1 MDNFRFRAE
10 VVSVPVPEPEPC
22 TLLPAGLG
30 LVSMVAGLHLLSQA

>member
-10 VVSVPVPEPEPC
+10 AVSVPEPEPC

-30 LVSMVAGLHLLSQA
+30 LVGRVAGRHLRSQA